1 MAKRGGRVPLWVMN
15 SIFSRWPRT
24 AELLAEGGFQSRV
37 VDFEFFAFHTLF
49 EQRKD
54 QIDRVEELSDAYH
67 LRFRDEDVMVAYLLE
82 VTPA

>member
-1 MAKRGGRVPLWVMN
+1 
-15 SIFSRWPRT
+15 
-24 AELLAEGGFQSRV
+24 V
-37 VDFEFFAFHTLF
+37 VDFEFFAFHSLF

-82 VTPA
+82 VTAA